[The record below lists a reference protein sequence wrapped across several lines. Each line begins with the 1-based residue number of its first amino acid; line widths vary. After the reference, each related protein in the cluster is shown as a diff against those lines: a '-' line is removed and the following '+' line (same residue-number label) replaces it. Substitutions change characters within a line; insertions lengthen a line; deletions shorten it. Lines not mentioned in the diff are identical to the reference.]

1 MNDQTP
7 IKVRYSSVDRHS
19 ETRVFDSIDAAR
31 EFAQYW
37 VGRHPEMGGSYAIS
51 GDGIG
56 KIEVR
61 GTTLDILF
69 PEAV

>member
-1 MNDQTP
+1 MNDQAR
-7 IKVRYSSVDRHS
+7 IRVRYSSVDGHNK
-19 ETRVFDSIDAAR
+19 TRKFDSIDAAR

-37 VGRHPEMGGSYAIS
+37 VGRHPEMGRTYAIS

-56 KIEVR
+56 KIEVT
-61 GTTLDILF
+61 GTTLATLF

>member
-1 MNDQTP
+1 MNDQTR

-19 ETRVFDSIDAAR
+19 ETREFDSIDAAR

-37 VGRHPEMGGSYAIS
+37 VGRDPEMGGSYAIS

-56 KIEVR
+56 KIEVT
-61 GTTLDILF
+61 GATLAALF